1 VILPKDLAKMLPKG
15 KLLSDAEW
23 RAYGVQ
29 QSRGWEH
36 YAIHKPEQH
45 ILLFR
50 RALGTDPT
58 TGRVSGAAC
67 ACAVSGGLGVCR
79 SRGGGHPKDRPTRNA
94 AASAQPSSAG
104 ITLPPSSRCCLLLQI
119 NHALKESALE
129 AYNREYGLDGKK

>member
-1 VILPKDLAKMLPKG
+1 MLPKG

-58 TGRVSGAAC
+58 TGRVSGAGVRVEGA
-67 ACAVSGGLGVCR
+67 AGRVSARVGAADTRKRRPDARCRCPCSTIAWRHRPPCCCRCR
-79 SRGGGHPKDRPTRNA
+79 STTR
-94 AASAQPSSAG
+94 
-104 ITLPPSSRCCLLLQI
+104 
-119 NHALKESALE
+119 
-129 AYNREYGLDGKK
+129 